1 MPEDRSIDEDR
12 AVAEI
17 AERLQERFPDRPA
30 AEIIA
35 AIDEARASF
44 DGAKVRAT
52 HDFAAKV
59 IDWRGLNKATG
70 A

>member
-30 AEIIA
+30 AEVIA

-44 DGAKVRAT
+44 DGAKVR
-52 HDFAAKV
+52 DFVPVLIEKEAKAHLKGK
-59 IDWRGLNKATG
+59 R
-70 A
+70 